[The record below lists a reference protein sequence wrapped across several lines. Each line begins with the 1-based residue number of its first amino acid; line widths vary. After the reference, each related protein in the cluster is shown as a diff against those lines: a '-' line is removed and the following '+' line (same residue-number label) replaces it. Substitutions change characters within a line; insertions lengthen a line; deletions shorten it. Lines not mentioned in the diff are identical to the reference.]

1 MNWLSYVLIA
11 ILIPTTII
19 GGILIVKLIAKA
31 IFNSYFAAKNKYK
44 NDNFKKK

>member
-1 MNWLSYVLIA
+1 MDSWLPIGIIVLLTI
-11 ILIPTTII
+11 II

-31 IFNSYFAAKNKYK
+31 IFNSYFAAKNKHK